1 MEKTNFP
8 IQKWNVLNLVNN
20 YINEPHKHPKFLK
33 NPEKIRQK
41 SESNLNE
48 NNSKPLQNRC
58 CSIRNI
64 PKLIKTKKKFD
75 LSNDFKELVVRTF
88 FKENKLCDT
97 MLTKEFGIGGKIAQ
111 EDYSKLIESVNK
123 PKASMNKRSSQ
134 LLRPIYEEVKLSRS
148 HTPNINQKNI
158 HEVSEDESKNKKNPR
173 RQTHK
178 NIQKNLLEKPIKQN
192 NSTSRV

>member
-1 MEKTNFP
+1 MFQSFQVNLPNLMEKTNFP

-97 MLTKEFGIGGKIAQ
+97 MLTKEFG
-111 EDYSKLIESVNK
+111 S
-123 PKASMNKRSSQ
+123 
-134 LLRPIYEEVKLSRS
+134 
-148 HTPNINQKNI
+148 
-158 HEVSEDESKNKKNPR
+158 
-173 RQTHK
+173 
-178 NIQKNLLEKPIKQN
+178 
-192 NSTSRV
+192 